1 MSSSAGLAVVD
12 LRLEKMFLILSCNFL
27 VLSFGVV
34 SGVLTVV
41 DLASPGRLVNS
52 LLGGLPN
59 SPVRRGVGE
68 SAEEAVVVRPGL
80 TSSSITVVPRGRDET
95 PDLVGVPDLRL
106 EGVVLTGGDLGGLRV
121 EMGMTKSPS
130 LTVTGGSV
138 TLGMRENNSCGDSED
153 VDKLMILSSLS
164 SIAFSDS
171 SVGISFN
178 KSTILGLNVD
188 LFEFE
193 MVEKEG

>member
-1 MSSSAGLAVVD
+1 MSRGGLAVVD
-12 LRLEKMFLILSCNFL
+12 LRLEKMFLILSCSFL
-27 VLSFGVV
+27 VLSLGVV

-41 DLASPGRLVNS
+41 DLASPGRRVNN
-52 LLGGLPN
+52 LPGGLPN
-59 SPVRRGVGE
+59 SPERRGVAEAGE
-68 SAEEAVVVRPGL
+68 DSVVVMPGV
-80 TSSSITVVPRGRDET
+80 SSRSMTVVPRGREET
-95 PDLVGVPDLRL
+95 PDLVGVPARWLD
-106 EGVVLTGGDLGGLRV
+106 GVVRSGGDLGGLRV
-121 EMGMTKSPS
+121 ERGMTKSPS
-130 LTVTGGSV
+130 FTVTGGSV

-164 SIAFSDS
+164 SIAFSES

>member
-1 MSSSAGLAVVD
+1 MVD
-12 LRLEKMFLILSCNFL
+12 LRLEKMFLILSCSFL
-27 VLSFGVV
+27 VLSLGVV

-41 DLASPGRLVNS
+41 DLARPGRRVNN

-59 SPVRRGVGE
+59 SPDRRGVAE
-68 SAEEAVVVRPGL
+68 SAGDPVVVRPGVA
-80 TSSSITVVPRGRDET
+80 SRSMTVVPRGRGER
-95 PDLVGVPDLRL
+95 PDLVGVPPDLRPD
-106 EGVVLTGGDLGGLRV
+106 GVVRTGGNLGGLRV
-121 EMGMTKSPS
+121 EMGITKSPS
-130 LTVTGGSV
+130 FTVTGGSV
-138 TLGMRENNSCGDSED
+138 TRGMRENNSCGDSED

-164 SIAFSDS
+164 SIAFSES

>member
-1 MSSSAGLAVVD
+1 MSWGGLGVVD

-41 DLASPGRLVNS
+41 DLASPGRRGKS
-52 LLGGLPN
+52 LLGGRPN
-59 SPVRRGVGE
+59 SPDLRGVAE
-68 SAEEAVVVRPGL
+68 SAEDSVVVIPGV
-80 TSSSITVVPRGRDET
+80 TSRSITVVPRGREDT
-95 PDLVGVPDLRL
+95 PDLVVVPDLRL
-106 EGVVLTGGDLGGLRV
+106 DGVVRSGGDLGGFRV
-121 EMGMTKSPS
+121 EMGITKSPS
-130 LTVTGGSV
+130 FTVTGGSV

>member
-1 MSSSAGLAVVD
+1 ML
-12 LRLEKMFLILSCNFL
+12 
-27 VLSFGVV
+27 
-34 SGVLTVV
+34 
-41 DLASPGRLVNS
+41 
-52 LLGGLPN
+52 
-59 SPVRRGVGE
+59 SPVCWSVRRE
-68 SAEEAVVVRPGL
+68 FE
-80 TSSSITVVPRGRDET
+80 GRDDT

-106 EGVVLTGGDLGGLRV
+106 DGVVLSGGNLGGLRV
-121 EMGMTKSPS
+121 EMGITKSPS
-130 LTVTGGSV
+130 FTVTGGSV
-138 TLGMRENNSCGDSED
+138 TRGIRENNSCGDSED